1 MTLAELRVHERVIG
15 IKQVTKAVTKGVAT
29 CVFTAD
35 DADARVLAPLV
46 RLCTEKDVAVVH
58 VPTMKELGRACAIE
72 VGAAAAAHV
81 ASQR

>member
-1 MTLAELRVHERVIG
+1 MTLAELGDQEKVIG

-29 CVFTAD
+29 CVFTAN
-35 DADARVLAPLV
+35 DADERVLASLV
-46 RLCTEKDVAVVH
+46 RLCTEKGIAVVH

-72 VGAAAAAHV
+72 VGAAAAACV